1 MKCLV
6 CIHYIPGMQQTPRR
20 SISCCYCCFY
30 SMPRR
35 GAWLVYIQVAVFHLR
50 DVLKPCSPHSNPPD
64 SLPAHSSVPS
74 PIPYLHEM
82 CCHCP
87 KPCLFNDSTV
97 QLFTCPLNKSFLRAY
112 CEPKCLEHS
121 GNRTQFLTLKQTID
135 YFFSCTVSLTS
146 IIISVVY
153 MKVPFFP
160 PQYRKFF
167 NGKNLVLLF
176 LSPLKCFA

>member
-82 CCHCP
+82 SCHCP

-135 YFFSCTVSLTS
+135 YFFFLHGFFDIYPHICCVHEGPFFSTTVS
-146 IIISVVY
+146 
-153 MKVPFFP
+153 
-160 PQYRKFF
+160 
-167 NGKNLVLLF
+167 
-176 LSPLKCFA
+176 